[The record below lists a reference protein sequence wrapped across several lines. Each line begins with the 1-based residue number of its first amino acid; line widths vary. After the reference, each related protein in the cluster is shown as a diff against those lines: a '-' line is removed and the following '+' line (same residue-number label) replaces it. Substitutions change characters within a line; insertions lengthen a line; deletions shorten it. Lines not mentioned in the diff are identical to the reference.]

1 MWQSLKTK
9 LLVKQSIFFLGM
21 ALGIGLRLFNFG
33 QIPVGTYWDETA
45 ILIDATSIAT
55 TGRDMHG
62 NHWLQALY
70 PSYGD
75 YKLPVYIWLASIAVK
90 VVGTNE
96 LAVRLPSMIVGL
108 ATILLA
114 AALAGELAKYW
125 PKQLRQTFQL
135 AAASVVSLS
144 FWAIMFS
151 RIGFEGHLGQLWLG
165 LSFLS
170 LLKTKT
176 KFLWWPIAGI
186 FGALALFTYYS
197 TRFIW
202 PALWLLFI
210 IPVIISIVTDPSKRR
225 QLFLGQIVPAFLS
238 LLIFSGFLLLML
250 RSPLYPASELFR
262 LSSDSILNQA
272 PFVAQSNLSQLIEG
286 PSGIG
291 RIVLHRYVFQIK
303 ALASH
308 VASHLSLDY
317 LFFTGDDNLRH
328 GTGFHGLFP
337 MLFAPVLLI
346 GIIGLFKRHKKVFV
360 FLLFW
365 WLISLLPASVPY
377 DVPHALRSLNS
388 LLPISLFIAFGVTT
402 LYLAT
407 TKNIA
412 LLFKIISFGVLIESI
427 AFAYYYFTVYPS
439 TSAAEWQSGYQQLA
453 QHAIDHHDAVNQFW
467 INAGDGRIYLWL
479 LAEGVVKPTELSAL
493 AWNSYQLDHIENILF
508 TDFVYTY
515 EGFPGTPFALAG
527 RRKEIMSNLAIL
539 KATPQLVVPILDKNN
554 QEQFVVTYFNLSKDK
569 LKDVSE

>member
-9 LLVKQSIFFLGM
+9 LLVKQSIFALAIFLG
-21 ALGIGLRLFNFG
+21 ICLRLFSFG

-45 ILIDATSIAT
+45 ILIDATSLAT
-55 TGRDMHG
+55 TGTDMHG

-75 YKLPVYIWLASIAVK
+75 YKLPVYIWLSSISVK
-90 VVGTNE
+90 ILGTSDV
-96 LAVRLPSMIVGL
+96 AVRLPSLLVGL

-125 PKQLRQTFQL
+125 PKQSRQTFQL

-151 RIGFEGHLGQLWLG
+151 RTGFEGHLGQFWMG

-176 KFLWWPIAGI
+176 KLVWWPIAGI

-202 PALWLLFI
+202 PVLWLLFI
-210 IPVIISIVTDPSKRR
+210 IPVIISIVTQPTKRR
-225 QLFLGQIVPAFLS
+225 QLFLGQIVPAFSS
-238 LLIFSGFLLLML
+238 LLIFGGFLVLML

-308 VASHLSLDY
+308 VGSHLSLDY

-346 GIIGLFKRHKKVFV
+346 GIIGLFKHHKKVFV
-360 FLLFW
+360 FLLCW
-365 WLISLLPASVPY
+365 WLTSLLPASVPY

-388 LLPISLFIAFGVTT
+388 LLPISLLIAFGVTT

-407 TKNIA
+407 TKNVV
-412 LLFKIISFGVLIESI
+412 LLFKIVVFGVLIEVI
-427 AFAYYYFTVYPS
+427 AFAYYYFTVYPI

-453 QHAIDHHDAVNQFW
+453 QHAIDHRDEVNQFW
-467 INAGDGRIYLWL
+467 INAGDGRMYLWL
-479 LAEGVVKPTELSAL
+479 LANGAVKAQDLSSL
-493 AWNSYQLDHIENILF
+493 AWKDYQLDHIDNILF
-508 TDFVYTY
+508 TDFAYTP
-515 EGFPGTPFALAG
+515 EGFPNTPFALAG
-527 RRKEIMSNLAIL
+527 RRKEIVSNLAIV
-539 KATPQLVVPILDKNN
+539 KATPQIVVPILDKNN

>member
-9 LLVKQSIFFLGM
+9 LLAKQSIFFVAILLGVC
-21 ALGIGLRLFNFG
+21 IRLLSFG

-45 ILIDATSIAT
+45 IVIDAAAIAT

-62 NHWLQALY
+62 NHWFQALY

-75 YKLPVYIWLASIAVK
+75 YKLPVYIWLSSIAVK
-90 VVGTNE
+90 IFGITDVS
-96 LAVRLPSMIVGL
+96 VRLPSLFVGL

-125 PKQLRQTFQL
+125 PKRVRQTFQL

-151 RIGFEGHLGQLWLG
+151 RTGFEGHLAQLWMG

-176 KFLWWPIAGI
+176 RPIWWPIAGI

-210 IPVIISIVTDPSKRR
+210 IPVIISIVAQPTKLR
-225 QLFLGQIVPAFLS
+225 QQFLTQVLPAFSSLLFFGLFLV
-238 LLIFSGFLLLML
+238 LMV
-250 RSPLYPASELFR
+250 RSPLYSASELFR

-286 PSGIG
+286 PSSIG
-291 RIVLHRYVFQIK
+291 RLVLHRYLFQIK
-303 ALASH
+303 ALADH

-317 LFFTGDDNLRH
+317 LFFYGDDNLRH
-328 GTGFHGLFP
+328 GTGLHGLFP
-337 MLFAPVLLI
+337 MLFAPFLLI
-346 GIIGLFKRHKKVFV
+346 GVIGLFQHHKKVFI

-365 WLISLLPASVPY
+365 WLTSLLPASVPY

-388 LLPISLFIAFGVTT
+388 LLPISLLIGFGATT

-407 TKNIA
+407 TKNIV
-412 LLFKIISFGVLIESI
+412 LLFKFIVVGILIEVI
-427 AFAYYYFTVYPS
+427 AFTNFYFTTYPI
-439 TSAAEWQSGYQQLA
+439 TSASEWQSGYQQLA
-453 QHAIDHHDAVNQFW
+453 QYAIRHRDEVNQFW
-467 INAGDGRIYLWL
+467 INASDGRMYLWF
-479 LAEGVVKPTELSAL
+479 LAYGAVKPADYSSQNWE
-493 AWNSYQLDHIENILF
+493 NYQLNHIENMNF

-515 EGFPGTPFALAG
+515 EGFPNTPFALAG
-527 RRKEIMSNLAIL
+527 RRKEIVSNLVIL
-539 KATPQLVVPILDKNN
+539 KATPQILVPILDKNN
-554 QEQFVVTYFNLSKDK
+554 QEQFVVAYFNLSEDK
-569 LKDVSE
+569 LKDVSK